1 MKTQIIYYS
10 KYGSAK
16 EIAFRIKEK
25 LNAEFISDITDFN
38 SINGDLLI
46 IGSSIYSERPDKKI
60 IDLLIDKEGL
70 LKDKKI
76 ALFAVCLAKEAKMIG
91 KIEIGGPVYLRKME
105 EALNRESVA
114 KKAFGGK
121 LVPDLLSDE
130 DYKRQEAFYKMRK
143 LPFNEINLISEEEI
157 DEFIRELK
165 AAL

>member
-1 MKTQIIYYS
+1 MKAQIIYYS
-10 KYGSAK
+10 KYCSAK

-25 LNAEFISDITDFN
+25 LNAESISDITELN
-38 SINGDLLI
+38 CINGDLLI
-46 IGSSIYSERPDKKI
+46 VGSSIYSERPDKKI
-60 IDLLIDKEGL
+60 IDLLMDKEGF

-105 EALNRESVA
+105 DALNRKPIA
-114 KKAFGGK
+114 KKVFGGK

-157 DEFIRELK
+157 DKFIRELK